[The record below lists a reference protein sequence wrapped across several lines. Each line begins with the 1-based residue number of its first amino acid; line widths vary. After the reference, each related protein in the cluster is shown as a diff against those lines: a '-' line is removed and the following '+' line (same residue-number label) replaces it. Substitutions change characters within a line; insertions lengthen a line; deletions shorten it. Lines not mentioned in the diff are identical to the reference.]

1 MHELRLVQQLCRTR
15 RRFCSMCAPIDER
28 KQRMT
33 TVNIDPT
40 GDIAVPSL
48 SARRRAALAGHRARA
63 DRSSVERAP
72 TRVFYAI
79 FLIVGVLVAV
89 GLVMVLSASS
99 IVSVNNGGSAFTMF
113 LKQLMWAGV
122 GICVAIGTYRMP
134 YHAWRLLNR
143 PLLAFAIVLN
153 VLPRFPIGITI
164 NGARAWVELG
174 PVRFRRQSELTNPR
188 RTLYPALIA
197 WGFAVVL
204 ALSQSDFGAA
214 VILSAIALTV
224 LYMAGVPV
232 RWIALS
238 GAVAFVGAFMFLLT
252 SASRMARWTA
262 FLDIEGNRA
271 HTSYQVWQSMLS
283 IANGG
288 LAGVGPG
295 AGTSKWGYVPLAHS
309 DFIFTV
315 IAEEFGLIGS
325 VLVIGGFATLTAL
338 GFLVAMRAPDYSG
351 ALLAAGITMWFGVQ
365 AIINIGGVIGVLP
378 VTGLTLPLISYG
390 GSSLMITLGSSG
402 LLLNIA
408 RKIA

>member
-1 MHELRLVQQLCRTR
+1 
-15 RRFCSMCAPIDER
+15 
-28 KQRMT
+28 MT

-174 PVRFRRQSELTNPR
+174 PVRFQPSELLKFALIIYLTNLLGRRQSELTNPR

-214 VILSAIALTV
+214 VVLSAIALTV

>member
-1 MHELRLVQQLCRTR
+1 
-15 RRFCSMCAPIDER
+15 
-28 KQRMT
+28 MT

-40 GDIAVPSL
+40 GDIAVPSM

-63 DRSSVERAP
+63 DRNNIEREP
-72 TRVFYAI
+72 TRLFYVI
-79 FLIVGVLVAV
+79 FFIVGIFVAI

-122 GICVAIGTYRMP
+122 GLFVAIGTYRMP
-134 YHAWRLLNR
+134 YHTWRMLNR
-143 PLLAFAIVLN
+143 PLLAFAIILN
-153 VLPRFPIGITI
+153 VLPHSPLGITI
-164 NGARAWVELG
+164 NGAKAWVEVG
-174 PVRFRRQSELTNPR
+174 PVRFQPSELLKFALIIYLTNLLGRRQSELTNPK

-197 WGFAVVL
+197 WGFAAAL

-214 VILSAIALTV
+214 VVLSAIALTV
-224 LYMAGVPV
+224 LYMAGIPV
-232 RWIALS
+232 RWIAVS
-238 GAVAFVGAFMFLLT
+238 GTVAFMGAFMFLLT

-262 FLDIEGNRA
+262 FLDIEGNRE
-271 HTSYQVWQSMLS
+271 HTSYQVWQSILS
-283 IANGG
+283 ISNGG

-315 IAEEFGLIGS
+315 IAEEFGLLGS
-325 VLVIGGFATLTAL
+325 TLVIGGFAALTTL

-390 GSSLMITLGSSG
+390 GSSLLITLGAAG